1 MSINDL
7 RTVERLSKI
16 VARLTSQ
23 PDLREDLIQE
33 ALIHLWQ
40 IQERQPGQSES
51 WYLQSCRYH
60 LQHLLVA
67 GRSVDSLKRRAA
79 NAQISH
85 SDPDDPGFLTVE
97 EVIESGEPML
107 AEISVRDMITAM
119 SQRLSPRE
127 QEILRRLAEGYRTC
141 EIARYL
147 KLSHPTVIKS
157 RRKIAAMMDK
167 VTGLRGQPVPKLNR
181 RMKSTARQRNRE
193 SAMLLCAESR

>member
-7 RTVERLSKI
+7 RTVERLSK
-16 VARLTSQ
+16 VVSRLTSQ

-33 ALIHLWQ
+33 ALIHLWL

-67 GRSVDSLKRRAA
+67 GRSVDSLKRRAG

-85 SDPDDPGFLTVE
+85 ADPDDPSLLPVE
-97 EVIESGEPML
+97 EALESGDPML
-107 AEISVRDMITAM
+107 AEISVRDMISTM

-141 EIARYL
+141 EIARHL
-147 KLSHPTVIKS
+147 KLSHPTVVKS
-157 RRKIAAMMDK
+157 RRKIAAMLDAVNGPTDQRVRK
-167 VTGLRGQPVPKLNR
+167 NGRLTNSSP
-181 RMKSTARQRNRE
+181 RQRNGE
-193 SAMLLCAESR
+193 GVALVCSESR